1 MLIVLKREHNNKQAA
16 FYNPFHVFEVEFTDY
31 IRRREHTGELIKKNS
46 VIERNSGLMEYLWNR
61 YVKILQLSYLN
72 Y

>member
-16 FYNPFHVFEVEFTDY
+16 FYNPFHVFEGEFTDY
-31 IRRREHTGELIKKNS
+31 IRRRKHTGELVEKIIKIT
-46 VIERNSGLMEYLWNR
+46 VIERNSGLMEN
-61 YVKILQLSYLN
+61 VKILQLSYLN